1 MWGSRGAAHSEST
14 REGLSA
20 PDTWRIRVHPGFSW
34 GLGTRVALGVFRG
47 KYHSLDSRRT
57 RGLPGGSVV
66 NGYSGHVSTRATS
79 GGTLPFVLLGTRGA
93 LAGFRGKYHS
103 LDFTVHSGASGR
115 LRRTR
120 RLPGKV
126 LLVGLAVHS
135 GLPGLASGFGTR
147 GQVSCSEGD
156 SKGFRKGFRL
166 ASGTRGLLRKVPK
179 EVPSVASKGAF
190 GRASGRLRRG
200 FGTRGTLRR
209 APKGGGASGWH
220 VPKGSS
226 KGFPRGSSKGSRE
239 GLPD

>member
-1 MWGSRGAAHSEST
+1 MKIGIIFFGSKLDLLCISKVLTIFCVFYKIRWKRKHSRGHVACSPSALGWSLGVGLSGAAHSECT

-47 KYHSLDSRRT
+47 KYHSLDSRCT

-79 GGTLPFVLLGTRGA
+79 GGTLPFVVLGTRGA

-126 LLVGLAVHS
+126 
-135 GLPGLASGFGTR
+135 
-147 GQVSCSEGD
+147 
-156 SKGFRKGFRL
+156 
-166 ASGTRGLLRKVPK
+166 
-179 EVPSVASKGAF
+179 
-190 GRASGRLRRG
+190 
-200 FGTRGTLRR
+200 
-209 APKGGGASGWH
+209 
-220 VPKGSS
+220 
-226 KGFPRGSSKGSRE
+226 
-239 GLPD
+239 